1 MPNDPVPCILLV
13 EDEPLIRML
22 AVDMLDAL
30 GVRRRSRPASGEDE
44 AQVHGRRGA
53 EGSVAALM
61 IDLGLPDLP
70 GEEVVARRLR
80 QRRPDLPV
88 ILTTGADA
96 TAARARL
103 AGNGPVGVLE
113 KPYQL
118 NDLGAVRSDA
128 ARGRPRRSS

>member
-22 AVDMLDAL
+22 TVDMLDHL
-30 GVRRRSRPASGEDE
+30 GFAAIEAASGAE
-44 AQVHGRRGA
+44 ALVLDDQTL
-53 EGSVAALM
+53 GSVAGLM
-61 IDLGLPDLP
+61 IDLGLPDGP
-70 GEEVVARRLR
+70 GEEVARRLR

-88 ILTTGADA
+88 VLTTGADA
-96 TAARARL
+96 TAACARL

-118 NDLGAVRSDA
+118 NDLIRVLDTLQTT
-128 ARGRPRRSS
+128 ARGVA